1 VLYGLAQVSAHHG
14 FGHPAVLVPLIAGLA
29 VLAAFAV
36 RTVRA
41 RGKVQPVIDLGLFRN
56 CSFTGAASLMF
67 VAGLSMY
74 GALLLLPLYY
84 QQVRG
89 AGLATATIAVM
100 AGAFTGLA
108 LAQVPHASSATRIL
122 QQVGG
127 SFGTAVLTVILELQL
142 TGRDPAAGLAA
153 AFDRTFWWA
162 IAFTAA
168 GALPALL
175 LRRPAPPPAEPPRA

>member
-1 VLYGLAQVSAHHG
+1 
-14 FGHPAVLVPLIAGLA
+14 
-29 VLAAFAV
+29 
-36 RTVRA
+36 
-41 RGKVQPVIDLGLFRN
+41 
-56 CSFTGAASLMF
+56 MF

-89 AGLATATIAVM
+89 ASALAAGLLMVPQGVGSLLPRTVAGRLIDRTGPRPVVLTGMTLAALGTVPFALAGVHTNEVLLSAALLVRGAGLAAATIAVM

-108 LAQVPHASSATRIL
+108 
-122 QQVGG
+122 
-127 SFGTAVLTVILELQL
+127 AV
-142 TGRDPAAGLAA
+142 
-153 AFDRTFWWA
+153 FDRTFWWA